1 MHGFAAES
9 GGVDVFEHL
18 GGPELQYDVQA
29 VDTRSRAT
37 EGAMIGHRGKPH
49 KNSAQG
55 LYDLQIRSK
64 LPTAREIIAPSKH
77 ALEIGCGRHA
87 HRRRHDMWACGSP

>member
-64 LPTAREIIAPSKH
+64 LPTYGAGDTCAFKTRSGNRLRKTYSPIAR
-77 ALEIGCGRHA
+77 
-87 HRRRHDMWACGSP
+87 